1 MAAQKASAK
10 KSIHRKV
17 EKSKKGYRK
26 HDAHK
31 EIYNKEYHEV
41 KYSEEHRCPVC
52 CSRIDENGMC
62 ACGAG
67 GS

>member
-1 MAAQKASAK
+1 MRDNYSN
-10 KSIHRKV
+10 R
-17 EKSKKGYRK
+17 KSKSELKKKIKHGYRNT
-26 HDAHK
+26 DAHK

-41 KYSEEHRCPVC
+41 RFSKHICPL
-52 CSRIDENGMC
+52 CSNRIDENGMC